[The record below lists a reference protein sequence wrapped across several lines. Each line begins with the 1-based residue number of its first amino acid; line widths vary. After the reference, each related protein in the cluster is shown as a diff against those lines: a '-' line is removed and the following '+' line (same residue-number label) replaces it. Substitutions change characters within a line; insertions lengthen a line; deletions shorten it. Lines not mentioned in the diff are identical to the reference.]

1 MTLASYGQAEKQFPE
16 DYFGIYKGDLKIY
29 NSAGEQTI
37 GMEFHLKPTD
47 SVDIYEYKIVY
58 IMDDQPQPRNY
69 TLRVK
74 DRDKGE
80 FVVDENNGI
89 FLDAKWVGNC
99 LFSLFEVQ
107 GNLLT
112 TTEAFFDDHMLF
124 EITFANK
131 ASVNKSGTEGD
142 NPVEVLSYPITTVQS
157 ARLEKQ

>member
-1 MTLASYGQAEKQFPE
+1 M
-16 DYFGIYKGDLKIY
+16 
-29 NSAGEQTI
+29 
-37 GMEFHLKPTD
+37 H
-47 SVDIYEYKIVY
+47 
-58 IMDDQPQPRNY
+58 DDQPQPRNY